1 MQSILHL
8 LRSSS
13 RSKTTAVVAACLVLT
28 QASKLRS
35 QEPPADVLSSEQ
47 WDRVDES
54 VENALTW
61 LASIQRRDGSFPT
74 MRNGQPGVTSLC
86 VMAFASHGHVPGE
99 GPYGAHLQKAVEY
112 IVACQKENGLIALT
126 GPRGPTISRN
136 VEARVSNTTPYNH
149 AMSSLLLSE
158 VYSMGQVNQIESID
172 KTIEKALEATLTM
185 QRWPKKGEEEIGG
198 WRYLRPKY
206 AQADLSVSGWQLM
219 FLRSAKNAGFEVP
232 QDSITAAVKFI
243 RRCYRPK
250 FNVFVLHATDED
262 CRSRGMAGA
271 GILALAHAGLHDS
284 PEAKL
289 AGDWILENDFKKY
302 NHVNV
307 YGKPD
312 WPDDRYH
319 YSAFNCTQ
327 AMYQLGG
334 KYWQQFYPPM
344 VEVLTENQQADGAW
358 PAESHFFDGKFG
370 NAYTTALAVMA
381 LGAPNQLIPIFQR

>member
-1 MQSILHL
+1 MIFSLKVLQPF
-8 LRSSS
+8 SS
-13 RSKTTAVVAACLVLT
+13 RIMMVAVVALSIF
-28 QASKLRS
+28 ASNSFS
-35 QEPPADVLSSEQ
+35 QEPSSDVLDSKQ
-47 WDRVDES
+47 WQQVDES
-54 VENALTW
+54 VENALLW
-61 LASIQRRDGSFPT
+61 LASKQQRNGAFPT
-74 MRNGQPGVTSLC
+74 LPNGQPGVTALC
-86 VMAFASHGHVPGE
+86 VMAFVSHGHVPGE
-99 GPYGAHLQKAVEY
+99 GPYGAQLQKAVEF
-112 IVACQKENGLIALT
+112 IVSCQKENGLIALT
-126 GPRGPTISRN
+126 APRGPTISRN
-136 VEARVSNTTPYNH
+136 VGARVSNTTPYNH
-149 AMSSLLLSE
+149 AMSALLLSE

-172 KTIEKALEATLTM
+172 DTIAKALEATLTM

-198 WRYLRPKY
+198 WRYLRTKY

-232 QDSITAAVKFI
+232 KESIDDAVKFI
-243 RRCYRPK
+243 RGCYRP
-250 FNVFVLHATDED
+250 NYEVFLLHATDED

-284 PEAKL
+284 PEAKK

-334 KYWQQFYPPM
+334 AYWEKFYPPM
-344 VEVLTENQQADGAW
+344 VDVLTQNQREDGSW
-358 PAESHFFDGKFG
+358 PAESHFFDGRFG

-381 LGAPNQLIPIFQR
+381 LGAPNQLLPIFQR